1 MKNNLQERF
10 LIFIK
15 VKFGGM
21 GMNKWDFS
29 NLGDEIWSTV
39 QDALNTRDFTR
50 LKDEIRFTAENTLNE
65 VRNNFRPN
73 YNGPRDRGNYTEQ
86 WFDKQQVMKTQN
98 MVSTQIAKKPAGSV
112 SGILYMVFGFTGTG
126 IFGITS
132 LLFSIGSIAVGAI
145 SSATAVGFGTLF
157 LLFLG
162 SLSMAL
168 TGVKLRKRVKRF
180 KKYVRQ
186 LRGRNYC
193 SIKELASH
201 IGETDKFVVKDLR
214 KMIDLGMFPE
224 GHIDNNENYL
234 LLNYEIY
241 EHYQRTQDEQRKQSE
256 QEASKQRE
264 EAEKRNDPS
273 QKELREAIEEGR
285 RYIKKIREANDA
297 IPGEEISRK
306 LYRLEIITEKIFN
319 YVEQHPEQLPAL
331 HKLMSYYLPITLKLV
346 TSYEQ
351 LDAQPVQG
359 ENIMTAKSEIEDTLD
374 TISGAFEKLL
384 DDLFRDIAFD
394 ISSDISVLET
404 MLSQEG
410 LTENDFKK

>member
-15 VKFGGM
+15 IKFGGM

>member
-15 VKFGGM
+15 IKFGGM

-132 LLFSIGSIAVGAI
+132 LVFSIGSIAVGAI

>member
-1 MKNNLQERF
+1 
-10 LIFIK
+10 
-15 VKFGGM
+15 
-21 GMNKWDFS
+21 MNKWDFS

-65 VRNNFRPN
+65 VRNSFGSN
-73 YNGPRDRGNYTEQ
+73 YNGTRDRGNYTEQ
-86 WFDKQQVMKTQN
+86 WFDKQQVMKNQSIN
-98 MVSTQIAKKPAGSV
+98 NTQIAKKPAGNV
-112 SGILYMVFGFTGTG
+112 SGILYMVFGFIGTG
-126 IFGITS
+126 VFGTTS
-132 LLFSIGSIAVGAI
+132 LIYGIVNLALGTLTSIDAI
-145 SSATAVGFGTLF
+145 GFGTLF
-157 LLFLG
+157 LLSFG

-224 GHIDNNENYL
+224 GHIDSNENYL

-256 QEASKQRE
+256 QEVSKQRE

>member
-1 MKNNLQERF
+1 MD
-10 LIFIK
+10 
-15 VKFGGM
+15 
-21 GMNKWDFS
+21 KWDFS

-50 LKDEIRFTAENTLNE
+50 LKDEIRYTAENTLNE
-65 VRNNFRPN
+65 VRNSFGSN
-73 YNGPRDRGNYTEQ
+73 YSGPRDRGKYTEQ
-86 WFDKQQVMKTQN
+86 WFDKQQVMKNQSIN
-98 MVSTQIAKKPAGSV
+98 NAQIAKKPVGNV

-126 IFGITS
+126 LFGATS
-132 LLFSIGSIAVGAI
+132 LVYGIINLALGTFSSID
-145 SSATAVGFGTLF
+145 AVGFGSLF
-157 LLFLG
+157 LLALG

-224 GHIDNNENYL
+224 GHIDNNETYL

-241 EHYQRTQDEQRKQSE
+241 EHYQRTQDEQRRQSE

-297 IPGEEISRK
+297 IPGEEISNK
-306 LYRLEIITEKIFN
+306 LYRLEKITEKIFN

>member
-1 MKNNLQERF
+1 
-10 LIFIK
+10 
-15 VKFGGM
+15 
-21 GMNKWDFS
+21 MNKWDFS

-65 VRNNFRPN
+65 VRNGFRPN
-73 YNGPRDRGNYTEQ
+73 YNDPRDRGNYTEQ

-112 SGILYMVFGFTGTG
+112 SGILYMVFGFIGTG
-126 IFGITS
+126 VFGTTS
-132 LLFSIGSIAVGAI
+132 LIYGIVNLALGTLTSINAI
-145 SSATAVGFGTLF
+145 GFGTLF
-157 LLFLG
+157 LLAFG

-241 EHYQRTQDEQRKQSE
+241 EHYQRTQDEQKKQSE

-285 RYIKKIREANDA
+285 RYIRKIREANDA

-346 TSYEQ
+346 TGYEQ

-359 ENIMTAKSEIEDTLD
+359 ENIMTAKREIEDTLD

-404 MLSQEG
+404 LLSQEG
-410 LTENDFKK
+410 LTEKDFKK

>member
-1 MKNNLQERF
+1 MD
-10 LIFIK
+10 
-15 VKFGGM
+15 
-21 GMNKWDFS
+21 KWDFS

-50 LKDEIRFTAENTLNE
+50 LKDEIRYTAENTLNE
-65 VRNNFRPN
+65 VRNGFGSN
-73 YNGPRDRGNYTEQ
+73 YNGKRDRGNYTEQ
-86 WFDKQQVMKTQN
+86 WFDKQQVMKNQSIN
-98 MVSTQIAKKPAGSV
+98 NTQIAKKPAGNV
-112 SGILYMVFGFTGTG
+112 SSILYMVFGFTGTG
-126 IFGITS
+126 LFGATS
-132 LLFSIGSIAVGAI
+132 LVYGIINLALGTFSSIGAI
-145 SSATAVGFGTLF
+145 GFGALF
-157 LLFLG
+157 LLSLG

-224 GHIDNNENYL
+224 GHIDNNETYL

-351 LDAQPVQG
+351 LDSQPVQG

-404 MLSQEG
+404 LLSQEG
-410 LTENDFKK
+410 LTEKDFKK